1 MIRATFTI
9 QCDVC
14 GDLFEQL
21 RICDKPISLSNQWAL
36 NAGTLLEAAGE
47 DGWYF
52 NSKTR
57 KHWCADCLI
66 DLPPPN
72 GNNN

>member
-14 GDLFEQL
+14 GDLFEHL
-21 RICDKPISLSNQWAL
+21 KTCDKPVADSNDWAL
-36 NAGTLLEAAGE
+36 NAGSLLETASE

-52 NSKTR
+52 NSKMR

-66 DLPPPN
+66 DLPAPN
-72 GNNN
+72 

>member
-21 RICDKPISLSNQWAL
+21 RTCDKPINVSNDWAL
-36 NAGTLLEAAGE
+36 NSGDLLDTAGTE
-47 DGWYF
+47 GWYF
-52 NSKTR
+52 NGKTR
-57 KHWCADCLI
+57 KHWCPDCLE
-66 DLPPPN
+66 DLPERE
-72 GNNN
+72 

>member
-14 GDLFEQL
+14 SDLFEQL
-21 RICDKPISLSNQWAL
+21 RTCDKPVADSNDWAL
-36 NAGTLLEAAGE
+36 NAGTLLATASDE
-47 DGWYF
+47 GWYF

-57 KHWCADCLI
+57 KHWCSDCLL
-66 DLPPPN
+66 DLPAPE
-72 GNNN
+72 

>member
-21 RICDKPISLSNQWAL
+21 RTCDKPVADSNDWVL
-36 NAGTLLEAAGE
+36 NAAGILLATASEE
-47 DGWYF
+47 GWYF
-52 NSKTR
+52 NSKIC
-57 KHWCADCLI
+57 KHWCTDCLL
-66 DLPPPN
+66 DLPAP
-72 GNNN
+72 G